1 MFLRTLVTLVVL
13 LGATPAAAQPVAECP
28 TSDCPQT
35 AQTLS
40 PAHVQMWRDAA
51 SIHQL
56 KIAFVDALQRFVRAQ
71 AGTFGDEADD
81 LRQSLAAMRKTLS
94 EWDLAIQQLQSKSSR
109 GARDAETE
117 IAMATVWLDRH
128 RFDNALRAL
137 DAAEQRDARRV
148 DLHTLR
154 ALAHGA
160 AGRSN
165 ESARALRRAIAIDP
179 RNPTLSY
186 ALAQRLAQLKQ
197 PADAAQALRGVQRA
211 LDERRTSTAPAAA
224 GPRAPFE
231 RVDLLRQVSG
241 AAPIFPGAR
250 YAAGFAAL
258 DTGDYET
265 ALARFDAA
273 VASDPMLASS
283 ADTRARVVSAASA
296 LDVGNLET
304 ARQHLQLATESAPAD
319 AEPHRL
325 LGLIDWIDEQSGK
338 SIEHL
343 RRAIQL
349 APGDERARVLLSDVL
364 TDDRRLAEAEREL
377 TQARDAGLRSGQI
390 AYRLA
395 RLYERQSLLP
405 QAAKAFEESES
416 FGPVVGRDRFYQ
428 EWGSLLVNRADFDGA
443 VAAYAKRIDVNTNSA
458 EAHRQLGE
466 IYFLQGRDE
475 EALAEFSV
483 AAWLDPRDARAHA
496 AAGQVYVRLLKYP
509 DAIAAL
515 RRALSID
522 STLREARYGLGTALM
537 RAGRGDEARIE
548 LDVFA
553 RQQADAEAA
562 GQREFQL
569 DALRRQAAKD
579 LLAGD
584 RQGALARFEDAARL
598 DPQSVRSHRD
608 LGLALLRAQRPREA
622 IDHLLAAQRIEETE
636 EGFVYLVDA
645 YVAIGNADGANQQR
659 ALARAF
665 ALSKKMGRIRELGGR

>member
-1 MFLRTLVTLVVL
+1 M
-13 LGATPAAAQPVAECP
+13 AECP

-51 SIHQL
+51 SIHQR

-81 LRQSLAAMRKTLS
+81 LRQSLAAMRKTQS
-94 EWDLAIQQLQSKSSR
+94 EWDLAIQQFQSKASR
-109 GARDAETE
+109 GPRDAETE

-128 RFDNALRAL
+128 RLDNALRAL
-137 DAAEQRDARRV
+137 DAAEQRDDRRV

-154 ALAHGA
+154 ALAYGA

-165 ESARALRRAIAIDP
+165 EAARALRRAIAIDP

-197 PADAAQALRGVQRA
+197 PADAVQALRGVQRA
-211 LDERRTSTAPAAA
+211 LDDRRTATAPAGA
-224 GPRAPFE
+224 GRPAPFE

-250 YAAGFAAL
+250 YVAGFAAL
-258 DTGDYET
+258 ESGDYET
-265 ALARFDAA
+265 ALARFDEAA
-273 VASDPMLASS
+273 ASDPMLASS
-283 ADTRARVVSAASA
+283 ADTRARVVAAVSA
-296 LDVGNLET
+296 LDEGQLES
-304 ARQHLQLATESAPAD
+304 ARQHLQLATEGAPAD
-319 AEPHRL
+319 SEPHRL
-325 LGLIDWIDEQSGK
+325 LGLTYWIDEQSGK

-405 QAAKAFEESES
+405 QAAKAFEESEAY
-416 FGPVVGRDRFYQ
+416 GPVVGRDRFYQ

-483 AAWLDPRDARAHA
+483 AAWLDPKDARAHA
-496 AAGQVYVRLLKYP
+496 AAGQVYVRLVKYP

-522 STLREARYGLGTALM
+522 GTLREARYGLGTALM
-537 RAGRGDEARIE
+537 RAGRGDEARSG
-548 LDVFA
+548 A
-553 RQQADAEAA
+553 RRLRTAA
-562 GQREFQL
+562 G
-569 DALRRQAAKD
+569 RRRGGGPARVPARRDPPAGAKD
-579 LLAGD
+579 APRWRPPGC
-584 RQGALARFEDAARL
+584 ARSFRGRRTSRPAEC
-598 DPQSVRSHRD
+598 PVTPRSSDSRC
-608 LGLALLRAQRPREA
+608 
-622 IDHLLAAQRIEETE
+622 
-636 EGFVYLVDA
+636 
-645 YVAIGNADGANQQR
+645 
-659 ALARAF
+659 
-665 ALSKKMGRIRELGGR
+665 